1 MATNALVGVIFL
13 PLWLLILSSEL
24 PLATQN
30 FESSQRRIANNILAL
45 DDEKSS
51 LLTGV
56 DTGNDREIS

>member
-30 FESSQRRIANNILAL
+30 FENGERRIANNILAL

-51 LLTGV
+51 LLKGV

>member
-30 FESSQRRIANNILAL
+30 FESSERRIANNILAL
-45 DDEKSS
+45 DDEKAS
-51 LLTGV
+51 LLKGV
-56 DTGNDREIS
+56 DTGDDREIS